1 MSDAARVKGTG
12 GQRRAAPARSHTREL
27 PDARSAAREVDPA
40 EVAAQLR
47 SRRGAILTEGALNHQ
62 DEAVATELSRS
73 AYSRERFIF
82 LLRTLYCCLA
92 LIAVLT
98 VANVYLAVRPI
109 ETKVI
114 AKDPMGGIKELVTL
128 EKPLNS
134 QNEMLAWATN
144 AVTGAFTLSF
154 SNYQQQLQDIRFNFT
169 EPGWKG
175 FQEALRGR
183 GVLDAIINSKFVST
197 AVPTAAPVVLQQ
209 GLIEGQYAWRIEIPL
224 IVTYESASGRASQ
237 SFLVEATIIRR
248 PETENPRGLGI
259 QSIVAR

>member
-1 MSDAARVKGTG
+1 MADAARVKGTR
-12 GQRRAAPARSHTREL
+12 GQRRAAPARSSAH
-27 PDARSAAREVDPA
+27 DVGVVRSAVREADPEEIARA
-40 EVAAQLR
+40 MR
-47 SRRGAILTEGALNHQ
+47 SRSGAVLSEGARHHQ

-82 LLRTLYCCLA
+82 LLRTLYCALG
-92 LIAVLT
+92 LIALLT
-98 VANVYLAVRPI
+98 VANVYLAVRPV

-154 SNYQQQLQDIRFNFT
+154 SNYQQQLQDVRFNFT
-169 EPGWKG
+169 EPGWRG

-183 GVLDAIINSKFVST
+183 GVLDAIINSKYVST
-197 AVPTAAPVVLQQ
+197 AVPTAAPVVVQQ
-209 GLIEGQYAWRIEIPL
+209 GLIEGKYAWRIEIPL

>member
-1 MSDAARVKGTG
+1 MADAARVKGTR
-12 GQRRAAPARSHTREL
+12 GQRRAAPARSSAH
-27 PDARSAAREVDPA
+27 DVGVVRSAVREADPEEIARA
-40 EVAAQLR
+40 MR
-47 SRRGAILTEGALNHQ
+47 SRSGAVLSEGARHHQ

-82 LLRTLYCCLA
+82 LLRTLYCALG
-92 LIAVLT
+92 LIALLT
-98 VANVYLAVRPI
+98 VANVYLAVRPV

-114 AKDPMGGIKELVTL
+114 AKDPMGGVRELVTL

-134 QNEMLAWATN
+134 QNEMLTWATS
-144 AVTGAFTLSF
+144 ALTGAFTLSF
-154 SNYQQQLQDIRFNFT
+154 SNYPQQLQDIRFNFT

-197 AVPTAAPVVLQQ
+197 AVPTAAPVVVQQ
-209 GLIEGQYAWRIEIPL
+209 GLIGGKYAWRIEIPML
-224 IVTYESASGRASQ
+224 VTYESASGRASQ

-248 PETENPRGLGI
+248 PETENLQSLGI